1 MISTVTTK
9 GQVTIPVEIRSR
21 FHINPS
27 DRVDFIIDG
36 DRIIIIPI
44 KTLKQ
49 LRGSVAA
56 VNNGN
61 ISSER
66 QSAKQ
71 VLSRKMAEEMA

>member
-36 DRIIIIPI
+36 DKIMIIPI

-49 LRGSVAA
+49 LRGSVTAIS
-56 VNNGN
+56 NGN
-61 ISSER
+61 ITSER
-66 QSAKQ
+66 QLAKR
-71 VLSRKMAEEMA
+71 VLSRKVAEEMA